1 MSRSQATRFES
12 AGFAHQGGLALEH
25 RHVEPETQAVAGFE
39 EIVGRDT
46 TLRELL
52 ETVRDVAGTDSTILL
67 TGETGT
73 GEEVVARAIHTLSP
87 RRGRALV
94 ELDWGGV
101 AAGRLRNEPFGAETG
116 AVPPARAH

>member
-52 ETVRDVAGTDSTILL
+52 ETVRDVAGTDSTILFS
-67 TGETGT
+67 GGNGT
-73 GEEVVARAIHTLSP
+73 GEGLGAQGIHTLSA
-87 RRGRALV
+87 RRGRGLG
-94 ELDWGGV
+94 EMKSGE
-101 AAGRLRNEPFGAETG
+101 AGR
-116 AVPPARAH
+116 RAHSMTGCMQRWGS

>member
-52 ETVRDVAGTDSTILL
+52 ETVRDVAGTDPPLL
-67 TGETGT
+67 PTGGSGP
-73 GEEVVARAIHTLSP
+73 GEEGGARGSHPPSP
-87 RRGRALV
+87 PRERAPC
-94 ELDWGGV
+94 ELYSGGQ
-101 AAGRLRNEPFGAETG
+101 GPPGDSNETI
-116 AVPPARAH
+116 RA

>member
-25 RHVEPETQAVAGFE
+25 RHVEQETQAVAGFE

-52 ETVRDVAGTDSTILL
+52 ETVRDVAGAGSALL
-67 TGETGT
+67 LPGGAGP
-73 GEEVVARAIHTLSP
+73 GEE
-87 RRGRALV
+87 GR
-94 ELDWGGV
+94 
-101 AAGRLRNEPFGAETG
+101 
-116 AVPPARAH
+116 ARAHPTPRPRGGPAVGQTHCGAGAAAPPPKPA